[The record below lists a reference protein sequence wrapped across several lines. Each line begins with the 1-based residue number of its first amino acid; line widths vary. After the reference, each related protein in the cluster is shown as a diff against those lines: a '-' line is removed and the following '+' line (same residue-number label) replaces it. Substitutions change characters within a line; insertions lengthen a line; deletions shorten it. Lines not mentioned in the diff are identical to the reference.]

1 MCKKLII
8 TSIIFILLDIIY
20 LTSTRSI
27 TLPIIKNIQHS
38 SLKIDTYSLIIVYIL
53 DIFVLYYFIINK
65 KTTILDAFLLGGCIY
80 GIYEFTNK
88 SIFNKWNYTLTIIDT
103 LWGGILFALT
113 TFLSRLVFKNIFF

>member
-113 TFLSRLVFKNIFF
+113 TFLSRLVFKNNFF

>member
-1 MCKKLII
+1 MYKKVII
-8 TSIIFILLDIIY
+8 TSVIFILLDIIY

-38 SLKIDTYSLIIVYIL
+38 PLNINVYSLIIVYIF

-65 KTTILDAFLLGGCIY
+65 KTSLLEAFLLGSCIY

-88 SIFNKWNYTLTIIDT
+88 SIFNKWNYSLVIIDT
-103 LWGGILFALT
+103 LWGGVLFVLT
-113 TFLSRLVFKNIFF
+113 TFLSRLFFKNNFF

>member
-53 DIFVLYYFIINK
+53 DIFVLYYFIIFKSLKSSIMIN
-65 KTTILDAFLLGGCIY
+65 L
-80 GIYEFTNK
+80 TNK
-88 SIFNKWNYTLTIIDT
+88 L
-103 LWGGILFALT
+103 L
-113 TFLSRLVFKNIFF
+113 RFF